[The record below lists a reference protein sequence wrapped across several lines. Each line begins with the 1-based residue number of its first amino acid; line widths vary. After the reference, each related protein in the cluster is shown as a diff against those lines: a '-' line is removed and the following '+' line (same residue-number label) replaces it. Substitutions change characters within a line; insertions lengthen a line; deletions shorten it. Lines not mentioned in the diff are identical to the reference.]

1 MTHTNHNEK
10 MLVIRAFIALL
21 VLIFSFH
28 SLTKAEDISEFEIEG
43 ISLGDSLLNY
53 FSKVEIDNFI
63 DPYKDLVPNKKVKTL
78 ITEVNLKKYDMLEL
92 SFFKNDSDYRLESIG
107 GAIFFPNNFN
117 KCIDKQKKVSDELYL
132 FFNKP
137 EKNISDFKF
146 PADKSGKTKVFQH
159 TFMIGD
165 KKFYNVMINCFK
177 FGKKFKNMGYANN
190 LNIIITTDKWSEYM
204 ASLGLSSKN

>member
-1 MTHTNHNEK
+1 MR
-10 MLVIRAFIALL
+10 ILL
-21 VLIFSFH
+21 SVLILIFCLQSW
-28 SLTKAEDISEFEIEG
+28 SRANDIRDFQIEG

-53 FSKVEIDNFI
+53 FSKEEIDDFI
-63 DPYKDLVPNKKVKTL
+63 DPYQDIVPNKKVKTFL
-78 ITEVNLKKYDMLEL
+78 TEDNLKQYDILEL
-92 SFFKNDSDYRLESIG
+92 SFFKNDSDYKLESVG
-107 GAIFFPNNFN
+107 GGIFFPNNFN
-117 KCIDKQKKVSDELYL
+117 KCLDKQKEVSDELYL

-137 EKNISDFKF
+137 EKNTSNFKF

-177 FGKKFKNMGYANN
+177 FGKKFKNMGYVDN

-204 ASLGLSSKN
+204 ASLGLSSEL